1 MGKRNTEVENMAQLL
16 ERIKDYEIPPHIAQQ
31 LGLGKDWKNN
41 VSPEFLKQVL
51 NSVDQYKNVLKKL
64 SDK

>member
-1 MGKRNTEVENMAQLL
+1 MGKRNTEVEKMAQLL

-41 VSPEFLKQVL
+41 LSPEFLNQVL

>member
-1 MGKRNTEVENMAQLL
+1 MGKRNTEVEKMAQLL

-31 LGLGKDWKNN
+31 LGLGKDWKSNL
-41 VSPEFLKQVL
+41 SPEFLNQVL